1 MSTAPVPVT
10 TDRLV
15 YMLFLATLFHGVLIM
30 GITFREELSDFS
42 ARPLEVVLV
51 GQGPSQE
58 APERARYIA
67 ERSQQGEGGGEE
79 GEASAGGALST
90 GDPIDNEGKLD
101 GRALEQAE
109 LGRAAPQDDLISSPS
124 PASRRVHS
132 RDDASVQPDRM
143 TIEARL
149 MHAAP
154 QSDVLATDQGTLH
167 VDGPR
172 EKTVS
177 VDTEEALFAGYLAA
191 WKQRVEQLGTLNF
204 PDAARRTGLSGNP
217 VLEVAIG
224 ADGGL
229 REIIVVRSSQQK
241 LLDQA
246 ALRILR
252 LAAPFEPFPDDMR
265 REYDVV
271 RFVYE
276 WRFIGERSAGQH

>member
-1 MSTAPVPVT
+1 MSPAPITVT

-15 YMLFLATLFHGVLIM
+15 YMLFLATLFHGVLIL
-30 GITFREELSDFS
+30 GITFRAELSDFS
-42 ARPLEVVLV
+42 TRPLEVVLI
-51 GQGPSQE
+51 GQGPSQQ

-67 ERSQQGEGGGEE
+67 ERSQRGEGGGED
-79 GEASAGGALST
+79 GETSAGGTLST
-90 GDPIDNEGKLD
+90 GDPIDNDGSLE

-109 LGRAAPQDDLISSPS
+109 LGDAMPQEDVIAS
-124 PASRRVHS
+124 PAPSSEHVPS
-132 RDDASVQPDRM
+132 SDDASVQPDRM
-143 TIEARL
+143 TLEARL

-154 QSDVLATDQGTLH
+154 EADLLATEQGELH

-177 VDTEEALFAGYLAA
+177 VDTQEAEFAGYLAA
-191 WKQRVEQLGTLNF
+191 WKQRVEKLGTLNF
-204 PDAARRTGLSGNP
+204 PDAARRAGLAGNP
-217 VLEVAIG
+217 ILEVAIG

-252 LAAPFEPFPDDMR
+252 LAAPFEPFPDDIR
-265 REYDVV
+265 REYDVL

-276 WRFIGERSAGQH
+276 WRFIGERSAGQR

>member
-1 MSTAPVPVT
+1 MSPAPVTVT

-15 YMLFLATLFHGVLIM
+15 YMLFLATLFHGVLIL
-30 GITFREELSDFS
+30 GITFRDELSGFS
-42 ARPLEVVLV
+42 TRPLEVVLV

-58 APERARYIA
+58 APERARFIA
-67 ERSQQGEGGGEE
+67 ERSQTGEGGGED
-79 GEASAGGALST
+79 GETSAGGTLST
-90 GDPIDNEGKLD
+90 GDPIDNDGTLD

-109 LGRAAPQDDLISSPS
+109 LGDSVPQEEVIASPGRASDHVQ
-124 PASRRVHS
+124 VNE
-132 RDDASVQPDRM
+132 DASIQIERM
-143 TIEARL
+143 TLEARL

-154 QSDVLATDQGTLH
+154 DNDLLATEPGVLH
-167 VDGPR
+167 EDGPR

-177 VDTEEALFAGYLAA
+177 VDTQEAQFAGYLAA

-204 PDAARRTGLSGNP
+204 PDAARRAGLAGNP

-252 LAAPFEPFPDDMR
+252 LAAPFEPFPDDIR
-265 REYDVV
+265 RDYDVL

-276 WRFIGERSAGQH
+276 WRFIGDRSAGQR